1 MERRDNSRAGR
12 AVDGVLLF
20 DKPAGATSNA
30 VLQRIKRLF
39 RARKAGHTGTLD
51 PMATGLLPI
60 CFGES
65 SKFSGAL
72 LDADKAYR
80 ARLRLGVRTDSGDRD
95 GAVLQTRPVAV
106 SADALE
112 SVLARFRGTIEQ
124 TPPMYSALK
133 RDGKPLYEYA
143 RAGVVLERGARTV
156 TIHALTLTEF
166 APPFVELELTCSKG
180 TYVRVLAEDIG
191 EALGCGAHLSELRRL
206 RVGPFDVADAV
217 DWATLE
223 SMADEDRQRLLR
235 GVDCLVAAYPVVR
248 LDRPEEALVKQG
260 RALPRPATVSGPVR
274 LYGADGAFLGLGE
287 QAPEGTLRPTR
298 LLRTGDAPAVDR
310 KS

>member
-1 MERRDNSRAGR
+1 MGRRGNSRAGR

-30 VLQRIKRLF
+30 VLQRVKHLYV
-39 RARKAGHTGTLD
+39 ARKAGHTGTLD

-60 CFGES
+60 CFGEA
-65 SKFSGAL
+65 SKFSGGL

-80 ARLRLGVRTDSGDRD
+80 ARLLLGVRTDSGDRD
-95 GAVLQTRPVAV
+95 GAVVQTRPVAV
-106 SADALE
+106 SADALVG
-112 SVLARFRGTIEQ
+112 VLARFRGAIEQ

-143 RAGVVLERGARTV
+143 RAGVVLARGARTV

-166 APPFVELELTCSKG
+166 APPFVEVEVTCSKG

-206 RVGPFDVADAV
+206 RVGPFDVADTV

-223 SMADEDRQRLLR
+223 SMADEGRDRLLR
-235 GVDCLVAAYPVVR
+235 GVDSLVAAYPVVR
-248 LDRPEEALVKQG
+248 LDPADEALVKQG
-260 RALPRPATVSGPVR
+260 RVLPRRLAVPGPVR
-274 LYGADGAFLGLGE
+274 LYGAEGAFLGLGE
-287 QAPEGTLRPTR
+287 QAPEGTLRPSR
-298 LLRTGDAPAVDR
+298 LLRTDDVRSADR